1 MTDSK
6 SAWFS
11 RIGLPLKVGIAFA
24 VVAMLLAVVGIV
36 RGIVPANPL
45 SIILALLISGVSWG
59 VVSWA
64 VATAVIDVERDVR
77 DSTAEADEP
86 ASGSERGTKNG
97 D

>member
-6 SAWFS
+6 SGWFS

-64 VATAVIDVERDVR
+64 VATAVVDVERDVR
-77 DSTAEADEP
+77 DSSAEADEAP
-86 ASGSERGTKNG
+86 SGSERGTKN
-97 D
+97 DH